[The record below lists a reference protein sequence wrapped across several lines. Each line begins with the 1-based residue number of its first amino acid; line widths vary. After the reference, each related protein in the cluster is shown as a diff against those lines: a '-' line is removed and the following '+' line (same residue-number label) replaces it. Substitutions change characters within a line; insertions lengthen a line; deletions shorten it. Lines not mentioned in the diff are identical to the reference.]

1 MTTTIGI
8 GKFALIR
15 RPLLPMATFDAWRAS
30 TDAEQFVVDQYCDPL
45 LEEGL
50 YVANASLHARLQQV
64 RNADPAMH
72 STERRNALVSLAK
85 FLSRAAYRCT
95 PFGTFAHVQFAPF
108 AATGTQPQP
117 RAIRRGIHLDAAIE
131 ARLVDK
137 ALLDHEWRATLW
149 WQFSSTAH
157 VVGAHLTYV
166 DWIYQE
172 NGQRKYRSIE
182 LAMNE
187 GLAMLKDR
195 SQEAQPF
202 ELLCA
207 WLVVGL
213 DVSDGEAR
221 AFLHETIDRR
231 LLLPQLAA
239 TAASSCSVDQLLARC
254 TPHAATLP
262 LKAIQHHLHELRAQA
277 ASAASLVPG
286 YQALQATVAAN
297 LDAALL
303 RHGAIQVD
311 TIDDAQVGIDSATGE
326 RVAAAVHLLS
336 MHTARRRTT
345 LDDYKRLFRERFE
358 DREVNLAYAL
368 HAELGIPY
376 PAKGAL
382 GSPLLED
389 LKLAPGVPGEVFA
402 PQLNPFDKLLIERLF
417 ASAANGNP
425 PITIAAADLA
435 RLPAQTGHALAEGLY
450 AHVCILPGDAIEL
463 HGIDGRNGLEMLGRF
478 SHLSG
483 ELDAAL
489 CAHAAGSARDSTAI
503 HAEIIHHPQDRLLNI
518 LRRPRLGTHD
528 IVYAG
533 ASELPRGQQLWI
545 DDLTVQL
552 AGERFVLRERASGRQ
567 VVARLTSAHNY
578 SAKQLGTY
586 QFLCSLQDDDAPWV
600 GFHWPHAVRD
610 LPRLPRVEV
619 AGLIVARA
627 QWVLRKDD
635 IDALNRALAGTGLED
650 WRTGLGLP
658 RFVTYD
664 HGDNRL
670 PIDLC
675 NRASALMLL
684 DEIIKLSAATVQECL
699 ALNLAQD
706 GTDTPTHSQEWVM
719 PLQLTRAVAP
729 AAQQVAGRLDL
740 DREGPVCAS
749 LDQWAYLRIYTGSGH
764 ADRVLGQFV
773 MPVMQAAMDD
783 GSIDRWFFVRY
794 QDSFEHLRVRF
805 HSGSD
810 ASLLTT
816 LARLHQRLGEARKDG
831 LLWRVVSDDYVPEV
845 ERYGGQQ
852 AMTLCEQLFCEDAS
866 EMRILLEIE
875 SAEGASA
882 PPRWL
887 SALASIDAYATALC
901 PDHAERERLLD
912 TLAGNFLNEQAPGS
926 ARSQAL
932 VALGSRF
939 RDMRKELEALRR
951 ETGALGR
958 WQAHLQHS
966 MQRRAALIDAL
977 RAQVAPGGEAHMNMV
992 WHSLLHMHCNRLA
1005 PSEPRRHEVV
1015 LYDFARRLERAR
1027 QAQRRS
1033 ASLAVGA

>member
-15 RPLLPMATFDAWRAS
+15 RPLLPMATFDSWRANI
-30 TDAEQFVVDQYCDPL
+30 DAEQFVIDQYRDPL

-50 YVANASLHARLQQV
+50 YIANASLYARLQQL
-64 RNADPAMH
+64 RDADPAMH

-108 AATGTQPQP
+108 AASGTVAQP
-117 RAIRRGIHLDAAIE
+117 RAIRRGIHLDAGIE

-137 ALLDHEWRATLW
+137 ALQDHAWRRTLS

-166 DWIYQE
+166 DWIYQD

-195 SQEAQPF
+195 SQAPQPF

-213 DVSDGEAR
+213 DVGDDEAR
-221 AFLHETIDRR
+221 AFLHEIIDRR
-231 LLLPQLAA
+231 LLLPQLSA
-239 TAASSCSVDQLLARC
+239 TAGSACSVDQLLAQC
-254 TPHAATLP
+254 SPHAATVP
-262 LKAIQHHLHELRAQA
+262 LKAVQRHLHELRAHA
-277 ASAASLVPG
+277 ASGASLVPG

-311 TIDDAQVGIDSATGE
+311 TIDDAQTSIDSATGE
-326 RVAAAVHLLS
+326 QVAAAAQLLT

-382 GSPLLED
+382 GSPLLDD
-389 LKLAPGVPGEVFA
+389 LKLAPGAPGEAFA
-402 PQLNPFDKLLIERLF
+402 PQLIPFDKLLVERLF
-417 ASAANGNP
+417 ASASNGHVPVVIN
-425 PITIAAADLA
+425 AADLA
-435 RLPAQTGHALAEGLY
+435 RLPAQTGQALAEGLY
-450 AHVCILPGDAIEL
+450 AHVSILPGGAIEL

-478 SHLSG
+478 SHLSA

-489 CAHAAGSARDSTAI
+489 CAHAAGSVRGSAAI

-533 ASELPRGQQLWI
+533 ASELPREQQLWME
-545 DDLTVQL
+545 DLTVQL
-552 AGERFVLRERASGRQ
+552 VGERFVLRERARGRQ
-567 VVARLTSAHNY
+567 VIARLTSAHNY

-586 QFLCSLQDDDAPWV
+586 QFLCSLQDDDAPWI
-600 GFHWPHAVRD
+600 GSHWPHAVRD

-635 IDALNRALAGTGLED
+635 IDALNRALAGKGLED
-650 WRTGLGLP
+650 WRNGLALP

-675 NRASALMLL
+675 NPASALMLL
-684 DEIIKLSAATVQECL
+684 DEIIKLPAATVQECL

-706 GTDTPTHSQEWVM
+706 AAGAPAHSQEWVL
-719 PLQLTRAVAP
+719 PLHTTRSDAS
-729 AAQQVAGRLDL
+729 AAEPLANRRHL
-740 DREGPVCAS
+740 DREGQVCAS

-783 GSIDRWFFVRY
+783 GCIDRWFFVRY

-805 HSGSD
+805 HTGSD
-810 ASLLTT
+810 GGLLAT
-816 LARLHQRLGEARKDG
+816 LAQLHKRLDQARMDG
-831 LLWRVVSDDYVPEV
+831 LLWRVISDDYVPEV

-852 AMTLCEQLFCEDAS
+852 AMPLCEQLFCEDS
-866 EMRILLEIE
+866 SDLRVLLEIE
-875 SAEGASA
+875 SVEGDSA

-887 SALASIDAYATALC
+887 SALASLDAYAAALC
-901 PDHAERERLLD
+901 PDHDARERLLD
-912 TLAGNFLNEQAPGS
+912 TLAGNFLNEQAPGG

-939 RDMRKELEALRR
+939 RDMRKELESLRR

-966 MQRRAALIDAL
+966 MARRGALIAALRTQL
-977 RAQVAPGGEAHMNMV
+977 APGGVAHIAMV
-992 WHSLLHMHCNRLA
+992 LHSLLHMHCNRLA

-1033 ASLAVGA
+1033 ADLAVNA